1 MRMDETWKLIFI
13 TAVFFSSFFCLPI
26 YTISISCIIHI
37 ASFSIQSVNMKQ
49 V

>member
-1 MRMDETWKLIFI
+1 MEIDFYHCCD
-13 TAVFFSSFFCLPI
+13 FFPSFFCPQI

-37 ASFSIQSVNMKQ
+37 ASVLIQSVNMKQ